1 MELIVGEN
9 YNGSEEIANA
19 GNYPKIRVFTAARNY
34 SAAPIEELIR
44 IYLNWS
50 VTSPQS
56 IGRPEM
62 EYMSA

>member
-56 IGRPEM
+56 IGTPEM